1 MPLPNRLGDMVKSQV
16 DQTLKNIQNMSKQ
29 QLDIA
34 KTAEKLENKEKKI
47 EELEDKISEQLD

>member
-1 MPLPNRLGDMVKSQV
+1 MPLPNQLSDMVKSQV

-47 EELEDKISEQLD
+47 QELKDKISE